1 MCTDTQALT
10 ARCGHTGGAVV
21 VGAGARVA
29 VRSCVFSSN
38 EANMGAGIA
47 AEVLTDM
54 TLKHSSFTDNR
65 AFKNGAGISSSG
77 NVALTQCS
85 FTNNSAK
92 AQGGAVAVDTGAVL
106 TATDCA
112 FEGTLVCHLAATTRL
127 LQ

>member
-1 MCTDTQALT
+1 
-10 ARCGHTGGAVV
+10 
-21 VGAGARVA
+21 
-29 VRSCVFSSN
+29 
-38 EANMGAGIA
+38 MGAGIA

-112 FEGTLVCHLAATTRL
+112 FEGTLMCHLGAATRL